1 MNEKQRKALAYAAT
15 YGNRPYSEI
24 AAHIGV
30 DVRTLRRWREVEP
43 GFRDALERARAG
55 QIETAGPVD
64 IETFIRSKEYLGLG
78 LEGTDPDGR
87 VWPEVMGELRE
98 ICSGRFD
105 LVLLV
110 GGIGAAKTYSA
121 TLAIVYQLYRLL
133 SLDDPHAHYRL
144 DPASPIIVAVQNRS
158 RKLAERND
166 YALARNIIKGSPW
179 FQRNAPWDERLKS
192 RVKFLGR
199 NVELWPASGDPEDL
213 LGMNL
218 FSIVLDESNF
228 MARVEQSKRAPD
240 GRVYDAARENFE
252 GALRRKQSRFPDGA
266 GLFCVA
272 SSRRYKG
279 QFTDA
284 LQAEFADDERTY
296 VYCHSEW
303 SIRPELYKDSSWFQ
317 VFAGDRLRPARILGR
332 SEKVDIADRGLIVEV
347 PERFR
352 RRFESDPVRSLQDL
366 AGISTEISGGFFTD
380 KERLGRAAC
389 LESRIIT
396 SPDVEADAT
405 RLLLPKRIL
414 VPECLDSPR
423 VVHGDLSL
431 TGDLTG
437 IACGFIRRYNE
448 RGLPEIDVDAVARV
462 HPPRHGQIELDSIL
476 RLIQGWI
483 RQGIPIVWVTFDGY
497 QSADLLQRVKRLGV
511 KTGRLSADMTTPGD
525 PMAAYETLRAAIS
538 EGRFRFP
545 NDPETIEDMLWLQA
559 DYEKRRV
566 DHLPNRKKDTADCL
580 AAIAYHLTHNV
591 RPWTLTGKVEN
602 AGMAAIQPQL
612 GGSVTIAD
620 STKYGGFGSYM
631 DMVRHERGIGRAI

>member
-1 MNEKQRKALAYAAT
+1 MNKNQRKALAYAAT
-15 YGNRPYSEI
+15 HGSRPYAEI
-24 AAHIGV
+24 AAHVGINQS
-30 DVRTLRRWREVEP
+30 TLFRWRQTSAE
-43 GFRDALERARAG
+43 FRDALERARSG
-55 QIETAGPVD
+55 QVERAGPVD
-64 IETFIRSKEYLGLG
+64 IETFIRSKEFLGLG
-78 LEGTDPDGR
+78 VEGLDPDGR
-87 VWPEVMGELRE
+87 VWPEVMRELCE
-98 ICSGRFD
+98 ICSGRYD

-110 GGIGAAKTYSA
+110 GGIGSAKTYSA
-121 TLAIVYQLYRLL
+121 TLAILYQLYGLL
-133 SLDDPHAHYRL
+133 SLDDPHARFGL

-166 YALARNIIKGSPW
+166 YALARNLITASPW

-199 NVELWPASGDPEDL
+199 NIELWPASGDPEDL

-284 LQAEFADDERTY
+284 LQAEFADDPRTY

-303 SIRPELYKDSSWFQ
+303 SIRPDMYNESDWFR
-317 VFAGDRLRPARILGR
+317 VFQGDRLRPPRILAR
-332 SEKVDIADRGLIVEV
+332 NEKADVADRDLIVAI

-389 LESRIIT
+389 LESRIIAT
-396 SPDVEADAT
+396 SDVEGDAT
-405 RLLLPKRIL
+405 KLLLPNRVL
-414 VPECLDSPR
+414 VPECIDSPR

-448 RGLPEIDVDAVARV
+448 RGLPEIEIDALARV
-462 HPPRHGQIELDSIL
+462 RPPRNGQIELDSIL

-483 RQGIPIVWVTFDGY
+483 RQGIPVSWVTFDGY

-511 KTGRLSADMTTPGD
+511 KSGRLSADMTTPGD

-566 DHLPNRKKDTADCL
+566 DHLPNRKKDTADCI

-612 GGSVTIAD
+612 GGAVTVAE
-620 STKYGGFGSYM
+620 STKYAGFDSYM
-631 DMVRHERGIGRAI
+631 DMVRHERRIGCA